1 MRSLADAQAPPA
13 RRTERLALRAPEPAD
28 VDAVFAIQGDADAMR
43 FTYCAPDRAATAAFL
58 TAHAERF
65 ALDGFAPWVAI
76 LAAEARIVGWGG
88 LIKDPKAPEWGVE
101 VAYFFDRSVWGRGLA
116 SELVAASL
124 AHAFRDLDLPAVGA
138 FVRPANLASVRVLAK
153 AGFART
159 GWVAELERDQY
170 RVSAPARVRWNA
182 R

>member
-1 MRSLADAQAPPA
+1 MRSLADAQGPPA
-13 RRTERLALRAPEPAD
+13 RRTPQLALRAPEPAD

-58 TAHAERF
+58 AAHAERF

-76 LAAEARIVGWGG
+76 LAAEARLVGWGG
-88 LIKDPKAPEWGVE
+88 LIKDPSAPKWGVE

-116 SELVAASL
+116 SELVRASL
-124 AHAFRDLDLPAVGA
+124 AHAFRDLGLPSVGA
-138 FVRPANLASVRVLAK
+138 FVRPANLASVRVLTK

-170 RVSAPARVRWNA
+170 RASAPVT
-182 R
+182 